1 MWEEGDVIADFMITD
16 ADVDGGLGHGFIQRK
31 RLRW

>member
-16 ADVDGGLGHGFIQRK
+16 ADVDGGLGRTQE
-31 RLRW
+31 